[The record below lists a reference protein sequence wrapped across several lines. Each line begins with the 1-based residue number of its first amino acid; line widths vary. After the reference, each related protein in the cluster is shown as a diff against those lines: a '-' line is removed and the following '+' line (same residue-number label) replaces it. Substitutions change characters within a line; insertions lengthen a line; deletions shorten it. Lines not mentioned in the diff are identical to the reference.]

1 MYTAGWLNIDIKSK
15 TYLWISLS
23 SMHKSHREG
32 VPGGPVVRPGTFI
45 AVGLGSIPGQ
55 ATKQVMRCGQ
65 KKVTKDNTAFLLSS
79 IPALMVFMHLSL
91 LITLARTSN
100 LSLNRSDDSM
110 HFLNLSQFHG

>member
-1 MYTAGWLNIDIKSK
+1 M
-15 TYLWISLS
+15 
-23 SMHKSHREG
+23 
-32 VPGGPVVRPGTFI
+32 VRLGTFN

-55 ATKQVMRCGQ
+55 ASHKQVMRCGQ
-65 KKVTKDNTAFLLSS
+65 KKVTKDNAAFLLSS